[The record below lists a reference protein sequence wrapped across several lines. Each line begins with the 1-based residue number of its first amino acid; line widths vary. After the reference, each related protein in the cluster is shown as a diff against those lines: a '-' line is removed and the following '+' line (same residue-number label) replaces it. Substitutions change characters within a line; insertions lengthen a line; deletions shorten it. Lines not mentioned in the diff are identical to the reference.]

1 MDWGTIGG
9 GKGNGEGMGRGRSV
23 YKQLGPGWTR
33 IAPHRKEGFQV
44 SEGGLGNKGSY
55 QGELSK
61 GVIKGLRHMCNIV
74 NLYIYIVLLCECG

>member
-1 MDWGTIGG
+1 LGV

-44 SEGGLGNKGSY
+44 SKRDSGTRGVK
-55 QGELSK
+55 QGELAREISQGNQL
-61 GVIKGLRHMCNIV
+61 GVAP
-74 NLYIYIVLLCECG
+74 YA